1 MRDGRRGYIA
11 AMSKFLRMMDVL
23 DLFSGQATLLTAE
36 DIARLLQVSR
46 PTAFR
51 YARELT
57 AAGFLANYSGSY
69 CLGARII
76 TLDHRIRE
84 SDPLLHIARA
94 SMRELAHEMVATAVL
109 ARMYNEDII
118 NVHQEEG
125 PQGDPSVIGRGR
137 PLPLFR
143 GAASKT
149 MLAHMP
155 PARVHKIYE
164 RHARQ
169 PDVQAMGASWD
180 AFRAALKKIRQKG
193 FYVSVGEVSALTV
206 GIAAPI
212 ALPRVGVVAVLSLVF
227 PRERLPIINTDGL
240 GARVCDVAHGIAA
253 KLAALTGAAEESS
266 ASPGTAS

>member
-1 MRDGRRGYIA
+1 
-11 AMSKFLRMMDVL
+11 MMDVL

-36 DIARLLQVSR
+36 DIARRLQVSR

-84 SDPLLHIARA
+84 SDPLLQIARA

-125 PQGDPSVIGRGR
+125 PQGDPSIIGRGR

-155 PARVHKIYE
+155 QTRVRKIYE
-164 RHARQ
+164 RHSNQ
-169 PDVQAMGASWD
+169 PDVQAMGSDWE
-180 AFRAALKKIRQKG
+180 AFRVTLKKIRQKG
-193 FYVSVGEVSALTV
+193 FYVSIGEVSALTI

-212 ALPRVGVVAVLSLVF
+212 ALPKVGVVAVLSLVL
-227 PRERLPIINTDGL
+227 PCERLSMVNTDAL
-240 GARVCDVAHGIAA
+240 GARIGRLCNGIAGE
-253 KLAALTGAAEESS
+253 LADLTRGMDEEASS
-266 ASPGTAS
+266 DQPDSR